1 MNSTRKPHE
10 LIIQEINQHNE
21 SFSDRVVNILIYLL
35 FGTGTGTVTILGTGK
50 GTETGIGADTNAET
64 FSDTSA
70 TRPLG
75 KRALQ

>member
-1 MNSTRKPHE
+1 MYNLFHCITC
-10 LIIQEINQHNE
+10 
-21 SFSDRVVNILIYLL
+21 FL